1 MNPKINGVSG
11 GPPRVDSSKP
21 AAAAGKPADSER
33 AGHAAAS
40 DEVSL
45 TDSAQL
51 MVRLEKLLD
60 DVPHIDR
67 ERVEAVKR
75 AIADGSYSVDAER
88 VAAEVLRMELN
99 LR

>member
-11 GPPRVDSSKP
+11 GPPRLDSSKP
-21 AAAAGKPADSER
+21 AQPAGKTGSSDSLR
-33 AGHAAAS
+33 STSAA

-51 MVRLEKLLD
+51 MMRLERLID
-60 DVPHIDR
+60 DVPQIDR
-67 ERVEAVKR
+67 DRVEAVKQ

-88 VAAEVLRMELN
+88 VAAEVLRMELS